1 MKAFIVFVFAAFA
14 LFCVTSPLLAGG
26 IDNKTNYSAD
36 YIRSLN
42 RNAATDSADAVVYNP
57 AGVMK
62 MENGMYLELDL
73 QYTALKEATNL
84 IGGVEYESDKTDIV
98 PALFALYKKDQW
110 AAFAAF
116 SIPAGGG
123 SVEFEQG
130 NATTTAIGAGLIEN
144 FMGAYDTIT
153 NQYLEGKSVYY
164 GYTVGGAYAF
174 NDICSVS
181 LAARY
186 VNAEKEGNGFVTL
199 SGPYPTLYPDSPFAV
214 DYEQDDNGLG
224 FILGLNLTPSEDWN
238 IGLRY
243 ESKTGLDLEYTV
255 NTDTL
260 DPLTPDPG
268 GILPPTGFAESRDLP
283 AVFGLGVAYTA
294 SPKVR
299 IEADLT
305 YYMNDDAD
313 WSDPKFSDVDN
324 GFDLGIALEY
334 TFSPELKGSVGY
346 LLTQTGLDPDGLLPE
361 WPELD
366 AHSFAAGIAYEFNAA
381 WTLNAGLSKTFYGD
395 EITSSG
401 VTLGKD
407 LLLLGVG
414 VQYKY

>member
-1 MKAFIVFVFAAFA
+1 MKEFFVFVFVACAV
-14 LFCVTSPLLAGG
+14 FCVTSPLLAGG

-36 YIRSLN
+36 YIRTLN

-62 MENGMYLELDL
+62 MEDGMYLKLDL
-73 QYTALKEATNL
+73 QYTVIKEATNR
-84 IGGVEYESDKTDIV
+84 IGGMEFESDATDFV
-98 PALFALYKKDQW
+98 PALFALYKKDRW

-123 SVEFEQG
+123 TVEFEQG
-130 NATTTAIGAGLIEN
+130 NATTTGIGMGLIPS
-144 FMGAYDTIT
+144 FMGAYSTIS

-174 NDICSVS
+174 NDMCSVS

-186 VNAEKEGNGFVTL
+186 INAEKEANGFVTL
-199 SGPYPTLYPDSPFAV
+199 SGLWPDGTFAV
-214 DYEQDDNGLG
+214 DYEQDDGGLG
-224 FILGLNLTPSEDWN
+224 FILGANITPSENWN

-243 ESKTGLDLEYTV
+243 ETKTGLDLEYTV
-255 NTDTL
+255 NKDDA
-260 DPLTPDPG
+260 DPLTPEPG
-268 GILPPTGFAESRDLP
+268 GILPPTGFVENRDLP
-283 AVFGLGVAYTA
+283 ATFGLGVAYTV
-294 SPKVR
+294 SPKVK

-305 YYMNDDAD
+305 YYLNEDAD

-366 AHSFAAGIAYEFNAA
+366 AHTFAAGVAYEFNSA
-381 WTLNAGLSKTFYGD
+381 WTLNAGLAKTFYGD
-395 EITSSG
+395 ETTSSG
-401 VTLGKD
+401 VTLEKD
-407 LLLLGVG
+407 LILLAVG
-414 VQYKY
+414 VQYGF